1 MREDGEAAGLYS
13 RDVDPPTGIKF
24 QSAGFGVRSG
34 LGAKRD
40 GGVSAVRFWPERCR
54 GQRLPDHYV
63 ESLVMESLLMMQDQ
77 SKGTCARR
85 T

>member
-24 QSAGFGVRSG
+24 QSVGFGVRSG

-40 GGVSAVRFWPERCR
+40 GGVSALWN
-54 GQRLPDHYV
+54 H
-63 ESLVMESLLMMQDQ
+63 
-77 SKGTCARR
+77 
-85 T
+85 